1 MELKIKFL
9 KMERNIMKSEQIQY
23 YIKELRS
30 FSTTELSDALAGR
43 GVMETSIKPIDL
55 TMKIA
60 GVALTVKLP
69 FQESQRTW
77 DAIRQ
82 AGQYDVIVIDTSKTV
97 STAAW
102 GDMKTEFA
110 LKQGIEGVV
119 IDGAI
124 RDLNRNLRL
133 NLPMFA
139 KYVTP
144 SASGKKDVGEINV
157 SITCGG
163 VEVSPGDYVLGDENG
178 VVVIPEEQIENVLER
193 AREKLA
199 KDEATIKK
207 IKDGLF

>member
-1 MELKIKFL
+1 
-9 KMERNIMKSEQIQY
+9 MKSEQILN
-23 YIKELRS
+23 YIEELKN
-30 FSTTELSDALAGR
+30 FSTTELSDALGGK
-43 GVMETSIKPIDL
+43 GVMDTCIKPISL

-69 FQESQRTW
+69 FQESLRTW

-82 AGQYDVIVIDTSKTV
+82 AGQNDVIVIDTSKTV
-97 STAAW
+97 STAVW

-110 LKQGIEGVV
+110 LQQGIEGVV

-124 RDLNRNLRL
+124 RDLNRNLKL

-144 SASGKKDVGEINV
+144 SASRKKDVGEVNV
-157 SITCGG
+157 AVTCGG
-163 VEVSPGDYVLGDENG
+163 VEVWPGDYVLGDENG
-178 VVVIPEEQIENVLER
+178 VVVISEDQIEDVLER
-193 AREKLA
+193 ARKKLE
-199 KDEATIKK
+199 KDEATIKR

>member
-1 MELKIKFL
+1 
-9 KMERNIMKSEQIQY
+9 MKSEKILN
-23 YIKELRS
+23 YIEELKN
-30 FSTTELSDALAGR
+30 FSTTELSDALAGK
-43 GVMETSIKPIDL
+43 GVMDTYIKPISL

-82 AGQYDVIVIDTSKTV
+82 AGQHDVIVIDTSKTV
-97 STAAW
+97 STAVW

-110 LKQGIEGVV
+110 LQQGIEGVV

-124 RDLNRNLRL
+124 RDLNRNLKL

-144 SASGKKDVGEINV
+144 SASGKKDVGEVNV
-157 SITCGG
+157 AVTCGG
-163 VEVSPGDYVLGDENG
+163 VEVRPGDYVLGDENG
-178 VVVIPEEQIENVLER
+178 VVVIPEDQIEDVLER
-193 AREKLA
+193 ARKKLE